1 MPAFINTHFLLHSPV
16 AERLY
21 FNYAQKCP
29 IIDYHCHIDAK
40 DIAQNI
46 SYRNLT
52 QLWLSGDHYK
62 WRLMRSA
69 GVDERYITGDASD
82 YEKFLAWAYVIES
95 SIGHPLYHWTHLE
108 LLRYFDIKE
117 PLTYANAE
125 SIWNITCQKLASDEF
140 TARSLIRRS
149 NVELICTTDDPVD
162 DLSWHRMIADDLT
175 FDTTVLPA
183 FRPDRVVDIEKSD
196 FTAYIQKLSEVCG
209 IAINNLNDLQMALR
223 MRLDFFGENGCRLA
237 DHGMERFVFN
247 QNTIEQASQVFAARL
262 ANPSMMLSD
271 ADCCAYR
278 SAMMV
283 FFAKEYAARR
293 WTMQIH
299 FGCRR
304 DNNAAALQKLGINTG
319 YDTIAGGTFVTP
331 MAQYLSLLTEQ
342 AALPRMILYSLDP
355 NDDPLIDTLIGCFQ
369 DGSVPM
375 KVQHGAAWWFN
386 DNLNGIRNHLKSL
399 ASQSYLPGFVGML
412 TDSRC
417 LLSYTRHEYFRRI
430 LCDYLGQLVAD
441 NEFNEDMD
449 LLGSIVQ
456 RICYTNARQMFMDSE
471 ENNG

>member
-1 MPAFINTHFLLHSPV
+1 MPAFIRNNFLLHTNI

-21 FNYAQKCP
+21 MNYARNCP
-29 IIDYHCHIDAK
+29 IVDYHCHIDAK
-40 DIAQNI
+40 DIAQNV
-46 SYRNLT
+46 SFTNLT

-62 WRLMRSA
+62 WRLLRSA
-69 GVDERYITGDASD
+69 GIDEHYITGDADD
-82 YEKFLAWAYVIES
+82 YEKFLAWTRVIQS
-95 SIGHPLYHWTHLE
+95 AIGNPLYHWTQLE
-108 LLRYFDIKE
+108 LLRYFDINE
-117 PLTYANAE
+117 PLTLDNAE
-125 SIWNITCQKLASDEF
+125 DIWRITCEKLATSDF
-140 TARSLIRRS
+140 TARSLIKRS
-149 NVELICTTDDPVD
+149 NVELICTTDDPID
-162 DLSWHRMIADDLT
+162 DLSWHQIIAEDLS

-183 FRPDRVVDIEKSD
+183 FRPDRVVDIEKRD
-196 FTAYIQKLSEVCG
+196 FTEYIQKLSEVCG
-209 IAINNLNDLQMALR
+209 FAINSLDDLQLALR

-247 QNTIEQASQVFAARL
+247 PDTVEQASQVFAKRFSDSSAT
-262 ANPSMMLSD
+262 LSE
-271 ADCCAYR
+271 AESCAYR
-278 SAMMV
+278 SAMMI
-283 FFAKEYAARR
+283 FFAKEYATRR

-304 DNNAAALQKLGINTG
+304 DNNAATLQKLGINTG
-319 YDTIAGGTFVTP
+319 YDTIAGGSFVTP

-342 AALPRMILYSLDP
+342 AALPRTILYSLDP

-430 LCDYLGQLVAD
+430 LCDFIGQLVTD
-441 NEFNEDMD
+441 GEFDENMD
-449 LLGSIVQ
+449 ILGKIVQ
-456 RICYTNARQMFMDSE
+456 DICYENARHLFIDSSE
-471 ENNG
+471 QV